1 MLSKVELEREWI
13 QQILEV
19 ESLEGLPLVWLQTR
33 LAMIVSGTPPEEVF
47 SRQQR
52 INQKN
57 STTVSHAEIALK
69 INELRLTGCK
79 ILRAKELVAEQL
91 NTSFSNADLAWKKHG
106 SFCRKDLPRESK

>member
-52 INQKN
+52 INQKKL
-57 STTVSHAEIALK
+57 HDCE
-69 INELRLTGCK
+69 
-79 ILRAKELVAEQL
+79 
-91 NTSFSNADLAWKKHG
+91 
-106 SFCRKDLPRESK
+106 PR

>member
-19 ESLEGLPLVWLQTR
+19 ESLEGLPLGWLQTR
-33 LAMIVSGTPPEEVF
+33 LAMIVSGIPPEEVF

-57 STTVSHAEIALK
+57 HTTVSHAEIALK
-69 INELRLTGCK
+69 INEIRLTGYK
-79 ILRAKELVAEQL
+79 ILKAKELVAEQL